1 MLLKLGV
8 TIFLFLVSFS
18 GLAYDSIDDLVS
30 ESIKYHFTNSPEKTA
45 ERWAPYSGDSAPI
58 ANALIRYETLYG
70 KPISYDTMAT
80 EKITPRVSI
89 VFLAV
94 NYEKGVTFLRLQ
106 TYLDMDKKWS
116 LMFVTINPEPFGLI
130 PTMIT
135 FSDRYSSYNN

>member
-1 MLLKLGV
+1 MLLKLSI
-8 TIFLFLVSFS
+8 TLFFVFVSFAS
-18 GLAYDSIDDLVS
+18 FAYDSIEDLVS
-30 ESIKYHFTNSPEKTA
+30 GSIQYHFTNSPEKTA
-45 ERWAPYSGDSAPI
+45 ELWAPYSGDSAPI

-106 TYLDMDKKWS
+106 TYLDLDNKWS

-135 FSDRYSSYNN
+135 FSDRYDSYND